1 MGRLCRSTSPPS
13 SCYPGLVKRSVAALA
28 ILAFVIVATPGQ
40 AKAYEDQLL
49 VGLDVGWAGV
59 LANSSLPTNGI
70 DVGLSLNGGLGD
82 TWALAGR
89 VGYAAHPGD
98 PTLHVGIAGVEAIY
112 LLDILQ
118 WVPFF
123 GLGLDV
129 LGTLIDGGAGV
140 DLGVHALVGI
150 DYLFSR
156 QWVFG
161 LDVRPYVLPLSLDD
175 EGVEPV
181 YLSITLRVS
190 RVIDLF

>member
-1 MGRLCRSTSPPS
+1 MRCA
-13 SCYPGLVKRSVAALA
+13 AALA
-28 ILAFVIVATPGQ
+28 LFSLVFVAAPSP

-59 LANSSLPTNGI
+59 LANATLPTNGV

-89 VGYAAHPGD
+89 VGYAAHPGSH
-98 PTLHVGIAGVEAIY
+98 TLHAGIVGVEAIY

-123 GLGLDV
+123 GVGVDV
-129 LGTLIDGGAGV
+129 IGTLIDGGAGL
-140 DLGVHALVGI
+140 DLGLHAIVGI
-150 DYLFSR
+150 DYLYSR
-156 QWVFG
+156 EWVFG
-161 LDVRPYVLPLSLDD
+161 LDIRPYVLPLSLDD
-175 EGVEPV
+175 QGIEPV
-181 YLSITLRVS
+181 YLSVTLRAS